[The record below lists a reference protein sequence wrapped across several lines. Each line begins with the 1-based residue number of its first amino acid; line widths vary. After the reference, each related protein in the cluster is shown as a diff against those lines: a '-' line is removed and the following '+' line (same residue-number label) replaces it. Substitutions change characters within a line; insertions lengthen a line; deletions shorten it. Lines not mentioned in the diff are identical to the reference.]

1 MEIKKILWPTDFSPN
16 ADSALDHV
24 TSLAQLYEAE
34 IHVLHVV
41 PNAGAVQSPYGED
54 ARSHSEKIIASG
66 QHTGEERLEQICS
79 EDLGGCP
86 LYIRHVAVGDP
97 AQKIL
102 ALIEK
107 EGIDIVVM
115 STQGETDHF
124 QFGSV
129 AEKVMRNSDV
139 PVVLI
144 PSKTAVMK

>member
-1 MEIKKILWPTDFSPN
+1 MEINKILWPTDFSPN
-16 ADSALDHV
+16 ADWALDHV
-24 TSLAQLYEAE
+24 TSLSQLYEAE

-41 PNAGAVQSPYGED
+41 PNTGAIQSPYGD
-54 ARSHSEKIIASG
+54 DVRSHSEKVVTSG
-66 QHTGEERLEQICS
+66 QQVGEERLEQICS
-79 EDLGGCP
+79 RDLNGCP

-97 AQKIL
+97 AQEIL
-102 ALIEK
+102 AVIEK

-115 STQGETDHF
+115 ATQGETDHF

-144 PSKTAVMK
+144 PSKSADK

>member
-16 ADSALDHV
+16 ADWALDHV
-24 TSLAQLYEAE
+24 TSLSHLYQAE

-41 PNAGAVQSPYGED
+41 ANTGAMQSPYGED
-54 ARSHSEKIIASG
+54 ARNHSDKVVASG
-66 QHTGEERLEQICS
+66 QLTGEKRLEQICS
-79 EDLGGCP
+79 QDLDGCP

-97 AQKIL
+97 AQEIL

-115 STQGETDHF
+115 ATQGETDHF
-124 QFGSV
+124 QFGGV

-139 PVVLI
+139 PVVMI
-144 PSKTAVMK
+144 PNKSA